1 MKKRII
7 SCLLAVALC
16 SSMVLSGCGSK
27 DNTPAADSAGKSE
40 GSAGAGDSAGTADSS
55 EGADT
60 ATADIPQPEDKTY
73 DITYT
78 STWWCDST
86 YEHGGYIESMIEDA
100 LNINLE
106 VKPLDTTTTQDLML
120 ASGEMPDCM
129 WTSSKT
135 PAWMYDNELPRTI
148 PKAMVEYY
156 CPKLIEYYDEFP
168 LIYEMITDPND
179 PDSFLALTGIT
190 FQFVDYYLPN
200 DYYRYDWIEKL
211 GIDLGVNVEEVYD
224 RIYVADDGIELTKF
238 LEIMDAF
245 VNQDPDGNGKKDTV
259 GAALPNIFQ
268 TTMYSAYGFR
278 NGVNEGKDG
287 GAEMY
292 YALDEYRDYLVGMAD
307 MYKKGL
313 LDPNAMED
321 NRSIAWNE
329 VNTNIAGYWVTSTNS
344 LNSWAADRP
353 PLTLLE
359 ANPDAKIL
367 LTPGVK
373 PDGGEPTALTN
384 ATPAYSNFF
393 VRADVDDQKLAK
405 ILQFVDYT
413 LFGAGDKTTHLS
425 MLYGEYGVDWEWD
438 ESGDM
443 PIKLNT
449 LASGERGTWTFGQ
462 TGQDRDVSKWTGEE
476 PMFAAGLKYWGKDGS
491 WMKWQTIPYKED
503 IANETNHAEISSD
516 IGEDVLAYVKNF
528 AAQSVLGQIDPVA
541 EWDNYLAELDR
552 MGYNDLMAELDKLDS
567 LEEIQASYAK

>member
-1 MKKRII
+1 M
-7 SCLLAVALC
+7 
-16 SSMVLSGCGSK
+16 
-27 DNTPAADSAGKSE
+27 
-40 GSAGAGDSAGTADSS
+40 
-55 EGADT
+55 
-60 ATADIPQPEDKTY
+60 
-73 DITYT
+73 
-78 STWWCDST
+78 
-86 YEHGGYIESMIEDA
+86 
-100 LNINLE
+100 
-106 VKPLDTTTTQDLML
+106 
-120 ASGEMPDCM
+120 
-129 WTSSKT
+129 
-135 PAWMYDNELPRTI
+135 
-148 PKAMVEYY
+148 
-156 CPKLIEYYDEFP
+156 
-168 LIYEMITDPND
+168 
-179 PDSFLALTGIT
+179 
-190 FQFVDYYLPN
+190 
-200 DYYRYDWIEKL
+200 
-211 GIDLGVNVEEVYD
+211 
-224 RIYVADDGIELTKF
+224 
-238 LEIMDAF
+238 
-245 VNQDPDGNGKKDTV
+245 
-259 GAALPNIFQ
+259 
-268 TTMYSAYGFR
+268 
-278 NGVNEGKDG
+278 
-287 GAEMY
+287 
-292 YALDEYRDYLVGMAD
+292 
-307 MYKKGL
+307 
-313 LDPNAMED
+313 
-321 NRSIAWNE
+321 
-329 VNTNIAGYWVTSTNS
+329 
-344 LNSWAADRP
+344 
-353 PLTLLE
+353 TLLE